1 MPHVFKEYGIRSEKP
16 TPKECT
22 MDCMKEIRKC
32 QVSVSINVYDIII
45 EDICKYNWK

>member
-1 MPHVFKEYGIRSEKP
+1 MRSERP
-16 TPKECT
+16 IPKECT

-32 QVSVSINVYDIII
+32 QVSVSINMYDIII